1 MKKFPLLSMLFLITA
16 CSKLS
21 MDNYQ
26 LLKVGMEYDEVTEVI
41 GAPTQCEETLGTRN
55 CLWGDESTAIK
66 ATFIAQKAVMFSHK
80 GLK

>member
-1 MKKFPLLSMLFLITA
+1 MKKLSLFTLLLLLTA

-21 MDNYQ
+21 MANYQ
-26 LLKVGMEYDEVTEVI
+26 LLKVGMEYDQVTQVI

-55 CLWGDESTAIK
+55 CLWGDESTSIK

>member
-1 MKKFPLLSMLFLITA
+1 MKKVIVFIMLMLITA

-26 LLKVGMEYDEVTEVI
+26 LLKVGMSYQEVTQII
-41 GAPTQCEETLGTRN
+41 GEPLRCEETLGTRH
-55 CLWGDESTAIK
+55 CQWGETDPTIK
-66 ATFIAQKAVMFSHK
+66 VTFLAEKAVLFSHQ

>member
-1 MKKFPLLSMLFLITA
+1 MKKLSLFTLLLLLTA

-21 MDNYQ
+21 MANYQ
-26 LLKVGMEYDEVTEVI
+26 LLKVGMEYDQVTQVI

-55 CLWGDESTAIK
+55 CLWGDETTSIK

>member
-1 MKKFPLLSMLFLITA
+1 MKKLSLFTLLLLLTA

-21 MDNYQ
+21 MANYQ
-26 LLKVGMEYDEVTEVI
+26 LLEVGMEYDQVTQVI

-55 CLWGDESTAIK
+55 CLWGDETTAIK

>member
-1 MKKFPLLSMLFLITA
+1 MKKLSLLSMLLLLTA

-26 LLKVGMEYDEVTEVI
+26 LLKVGMEYDEVTQVI

-55 CLWGDESTAIK
+55 CIWGNDAQLIK

>member
-1 MKKFPLLSMLFLITA
+1 MKKLMLLGMLLWITA

-26 LLKVGMEYDEVTEVI
+26 LLKVGMEYDEVTQVI

-55 CLWGDESTAIK
+55 CIWGDDAQSIK